1 MGIQIN
7 GQTDTITAIDGAL
20 TVSGA
25 DLPTVTN
32 LNATG
37 IVTATGFV
45 GNITGNITGNIN
57 ATGVSTFN
65 DNVKLGDNDKILFG
79 DSSDL
84 QIYHNGSN
92 SYVQD
97 TGTGDLIIAGETNII
112 LQANTGE
119 EYIRATNNGSV
130 YLKYDNTTKLE
141 TYTSGII
148 VSGGRITGADG
159 SNFTMSVGT
168 AHNLEFRTNDTHR
181 LSITSSGHTEPA
193 LDNTYNLGSTS
204 FRWANIY
211 SADLQ
216 LSNEGSQN
224 EIDGTWGTYTI
235 QEGENNLFLIN
246 RRTGKRYKFLLEE
259 VK

>member
-45 GNITGNITGNIN
+45 GNITGNIN